1 MASRATISFL
11 RALHQKKFRL
21 QENAFLA
28 EGPRLVEEVLR
39 SKYSVQKIFST
50 AQWLAPEDINL
61 PENEFLTQKEL
72 EQVSA
77 LHTPNKVLAVVTIPE
92 QKPLTVIPSSGLH
105 LMIDQVSDP
114 GNLGTILRIA
124 DWFGFEKIV
133 CSPDTVEL
141 YNPKVVQSTMGSLFR
156 MDVTYQSLSGL
167 LIENAETVNL
177 PVFASVMNGQSI
189 YERPLAASGWII
201 LGNESRGIQPVL
213 KPFVTESIL
222 IPASSPSGLH
232 AESLNVAVAA
242 GIICA
247 EFRRQFPLK

>member
-11 RALHQKKFRL
+11 RSLHQKKFRQ
-21 QENAFLA
+21 QENAFLV
-28 EGPRLVEEVLR
+28 EGPRLVEEALN
-39 SKYSVQKIFST
+39 SKYQVQKIFST
-50 AQWLAPEDINL
+50 AQWLAPTGLLL
-61 PENEFLTQKEL
+61 PETETLTQKEL

-77 LHTPNKVLAVVTIPE
+77 LHTPNKVIAVVGIPDH
-92 QKPLTVIPSSGLH
+92 KPLTEVPSSGLH

-124 DWFGFEKIV
+124 DWFGFGKVV
-133 CSPDTVEL
+133 CSPETVEL
-141 YNPKVVQSTMGSLFR
+141 FNPKVVQSTMGSLFR

-167 LIENAETVNL
+167 LIRNAETAKL
-177 PVFASVMNGQSI
+177 PVFASVLDGRSV
-189 YERPLAASGWII
+189 YESDLSDSGWII

-222 IPASSPSGLH
+222 IPSFSRGGIH

-242 GIICA
+242 GILCA
-247 EFRRQFPLK
+247 EFRRQFPS